1 MLHFIHEYN
10 DRVDFGHGL
19 RRKPFGRAEYNR
31 TIFFD
36 APLDAL

>member
-1 MLHFIHEYN
+1 MLDLIDKYN

-19 RRKPFGRAEYNR
+19 RRKRFGRAEYNC
-31 TIFFD
+31 TIFFA